1 MEDIAPWIAWA
12 LDFEPWMVLVL
23 NNPMFL
29 KNHDLQDVVLG
40 KVRIP
45 RTKKGFHYDRFLIG

>member
-1 MEDIAPWIAWA
+1 
-12 LDFEPWMVLVL
+12 MVLVS
-23 NNPMFL
+23 NNSMIL
-29 KNHDLQDVVLG
+29 RNHDLQDVVVG

>member
-1 MEDIAPWIAWA
+1 
-12 LDFEPWMVLVL
+12 MVQVL